1 MSKLKGGGALS
12 YLFVLAAAAPRMW
25 AVFYDQGIFWPDEI
39 YQSLEQGHRFAFG
52 YGITPWEFREGA
64 RSWVFPG
71 ILGIVMK
78 VGGWLGMSTGV
89 GVVCWTKSF
98 MVLLALLGVWAAM
111 RLARRHAGLPG
122 ALLAGAMVAGF
133 PSMIVYG
140 ARCMSEMASGP
151 AILVAA
157 LLLDE
162 KRSGRRAFAAGA
174 VSSLAIYLRY
184 QNGIVA
190 VGLLLLLLV
199 NRRWKDAL
207 FYGLS
212 STIFGIAGGMLD
224 WLTWGKPFSAFVYYV
239 KFNVI
244 EGKAAAWGV
253 DPFGYYAH
261 NLWLSTGWTLAVVYL
276 GLALAI
282 FRARMLL
289 LICVVYFL
297 AHSYVPH
304 KELRFI
310 MPIVPLALTVSAI
323 GLGTALSWIRWRS
336 WRFDGHAG
344 PAWAIAV
351 VLCALMMKEAPGE
364 TFEKMGYLLGPT
376 KGKSSPWHSEED
388 ANFILWGASVKKD
401 VCGMILT
408 GANPIATGG
417 FSYLHHDVPLFYWT
431 GGGALRMANYFGGLG
446 TQPPGP
452 EWRLLYTHGPMSLF
466 HRDGG
471 CDLAPPSAYD
481 RKFR

>member
-1 MSKLKGGGALS
+1 MTKKKGVGALS
-12 YLFVLAAAAPRMW
+12 YLLLLMAAAPRMW

-71 ILGIVMK
+71 IVGIVMK

-89 GVVCWTKSF
+89 GVVCWTKTF
-98 MVLLALLGVWAAM
+98 MVSLALVAVWAAM
-111 RLARRHAGLPG
+111 RLAQRRAGLPG
-122 ALLAGAMVAGF
+122 ALLAGAMIAGF

-140 ARCMSEMASGP
+140 ARCMTEMASGP

-162 KRSGRRAFAAGA
+162 RRNARRAFAGGA
-174 VSSLAIYLRY
+174 VASLAIYLRY
-184 QNGIVA
+184 QNGLVA
-190 VGLLLLLLV
+190 VGLLLLLLF
-199 NRRWKDAL
+199 NRRWMDAL
-207 FYGLS
+207 YYSLAA
-212 STIFGIAGGMLD
+212 TVVGIAGGMLD
-224 WLTWGKPFSAFVYYV
+224 WITWGKPFSAFIYYV

-261 NLWLSTGWTLAVVYL
+261 QLWWSTGWASWVVCIGLVLAV
-276 GLALAI
+276 

-289 LICVVYFL
+289 LICAAYFV

-336 WRFDGHAG
+336 WRFDGHAW
-344 PAWAIAV
+344 PSW
-351 VLCALMMKEAPGE
+351 VLALPLCGVLMNEARSE
-364 TFEKMGYLLGPT
+364 TFEKMGYVLGPT
-376 KGKSSPWHSEED
+376 KGHSSPWHSEED

-417 FSYLHHDVPLFYWT
+417 FSYFHHDVPLFFW
-431 GGGALRMANYFGGLG
+431 GSGALRMANYYGGVG
-446 TQPPGP
+446 AQPPGP
-452 EWRLLYTHGPMSLF
+452 EWRLIYTHGAMSLF
-466 HRDGG
+466 RRDGG